1 MNIESHYSSETKI
14 RQLTLIITWLI
25 FVVGVVVLIF
35 DALQNLSSFPNY
47 ISASPILLILV
58 SLVSLLCYHYKY
70 YKASKFLVSFF
81 PISIIL
87 LFQFLFGKIIN
98 EYFFWF
104 PYAVVAGSLAPSVLF
119 SFKEN
124 KWMYMAGIFYYFTI
138 LLFID
143 DLMIKFASDN
153 ADVVPI
159 VIENK
164 FFYKL
169 LPIVIYLF
177 INGALLFLKKQNSQF
192 ELRLIETNRQLLE
205 SKYELELTLESVE
218 NQRQLIEIRNNEIK
232 RLNEALLSK
241 IEDVSSEL
249 QEKKSVIS
257 DYIFQNSHEIRGPVA
272 TMLGLIHLLEIK
284 SLDTAEKAR
293 IINNIKQTC
302 ESLDLQI
309 RTINR
314 RLE

>member
-1 MNIESHYSSETKI
+1 MSIESHFSSETKI

-25 FVVGVVVLIF
+25 FVVGVVVLIL
-35 DALQNLSSFPNY
+35 DALQSLNSFPNI
-47 ISASPILLILV
+47 ISASPILLIIV
-58 SLVSLLCYHYKY
+58 SLVSLLCYRYRL

-81 PISIIL
+81 PVSIIL
-87 LFQFLFGKIIN
+87 LFQFFFGKIIN

-124 KWMYMAGIFYYFTI
+124 KWMYIAGVLYHFAI

-143 DLMIKFASDN
+143 DIMILFASEN
-153 ADVVPI
+153 ADIVPI

-169 LPIVIYLF
+169 LPIIIFLF
-177 INGALLFLKKQNSQF
+177 INGAIIFLKKQNSQF
-192 ELRLIETNRQLLE
+192 ELRLIETNKQLLE

-218 NQRQLIEIRNNEIK
+218 NQRKLIEIRNNEIK
-232 RLNEALLSK
+232 RLNMALESK
-241 IEDVSSEL
+241 IEDVYSEL

-257 DYIFQNSHEIRGPVA
+257 DYVFQNSHEIRGPVA
-272 TMLGLIHLLEIK
+272 TMLGLIHLLELK
-284 SLDTAEKAR
+284 SLDATEKSK